1 MIRKIARPMLASVY
15 IADGVDTVVN
25 SSEHV
30 EFSERFLKQV
40 RSVVPAEYQRY
51 VPKDAE
57 LVAQALG
64 GTKVGAGALYAL
76 GKAPRL
82 AAGTLAVTAIPTLLG
97 RHAFWEADT
106 AEDKSSRRNGA
117 LTNVALLGGLF
128 LATADTAGKPGL
140 AWRTKK
146 AAQTANNK
154 VQAALPTQS
163 ESEKALSNAQ
173 NWIQDTTEKVTSGAQ
188 EAGKQVSNYVDEN
201 KDDWIDTASKWVDN
215 AKETTGDWLNTARD
229 TAGDWLDEANK
240 DAKKARKGVVKK
252 ANKAQKQADKAL
264 QKAES
269 DIKSGRARKRA
280 DKRADKLQKRA
291 NKAIDRAR
299 KRIDN

>member
-15 IADGVDTVVN
+15 IADGVDSVVN

-30 EFSERFLKQV
+30 ESSERFLKQV

-76 GKAPRL
+76 GKAPRF
-82 AAGTLAVTAIPTLLG
+82 AAGTLAITAIPTLLG
-97 RHAFWEADT
+97 RHAFWEADS
-106 AEDKSSRRNGA
+106 AEEKSARRNGA
-117 LTNVALLGGLF
+117 LTSVALLGGLF

-146 AAQTANNK
+146 AAQTANKK

-173 NWIQDTTEKVTSGAQ
+173 NWIQDTTEKVTTQAQ
-188 EAGKQVSNYVDEN
+188 EAGKQVSNYVDDN

-215 AKETTGDWLNTARD
+215 AKETTGQFLNS
-229 TAGDWLDEANK
+229 AGDKTSDWLDEVNK
-240 DAKKARKGVVKK
+240 DTKQARKAVVKK
-252 ANKAQKQADKAL
+252 ANKAQQQADKAL
-264 QKAES
+264 QQASK

-280 DKRADKLQKRA
+280 DKKAEKLQKRA
-291 NKAIDRAR
+291 NKAVDRAR
-299 KRIDN
+299 KRLDK